1 MELKKHLYELAGSRG
16 QACIDRFRYAV
27 GILPRVHQRPGEQAT
42 TQGYPAP
49 FKACLVI
56 SADLELAWAW
66 RYMKHVPDPL
76 SYAIQRAEQARR
88 NFPELLALFDRY
100 ETPVTWA
107 VLGHLFLESCARDN
121 DGAHPEVRRIPYF
134 ENEFWQFLEGDWF
147 DADSCSDYQRDP
159 AWYAPDLIH
168 AILKA
173 KVKHEIACHS
183 FSHIDFS
190 DGVCPPEVADSE
202 LRKCQE
208 IAREWGLELKSFA
221 FPANLV
227 GNRASLKRYGFAA
240 YRWHSGYELDVPCRD
255 DLGLWQI
262 PCGVCWEKPARWAV
276 DAWVGALR
284 RCVDRALETGTVLHL
299 WFHPSCDPINVETVF
314 PALLDYVAARRSD
327 LCVMT
332 MGGLVD
338 RLTAVGES
346 EV

>member
-1 MELKKHLYELAGSRG
+1 MKKYLYELAGSRG

-76 SYAIQRAEQARR
+76 SYAMHRAEQARR
-88 NFPELLALFDRY
+88 NFFELLALFDRY

-121 DGAHPEVRRIPYF
+121 DRAHPDVQRIPYF

-147 DADSCSDYQRDP
+147 DADPCSDYQRDP

-168 AILKA
+168 AILDT

-202 LRKCQE
+202 LQKCQE
-208 IAREWGLELKSFA
+208 IAREWDLELKSFV
-221 FPANLV
+221 FPGNLV
-227 GNRASLKRYGFAA
+227 GNLASLARHGFAA
-240 YRWHSGYELDVPCRD
+240 YRIDLPYHLGYPWKDSF
-255 DLGLWQI
+255 GLWQI
-262 PCGVCWEKPARWAV
+262 PGGLCWEKPGGWPV
-276 DAWVGALR
+276 DAWIGVLR

-299 WFHPSCDPINVETVF
+299 WFHPSCDPINVETIF
-314 PALLDYVAARRSD
+314 PVLLDYVAAHRKD
-327 LCVMT
+327 LWVTT
-332 MGGLVD
+332 MAGLVNWLASAN
-338 RLTAVGES
+338 R
-346 EV
+346 